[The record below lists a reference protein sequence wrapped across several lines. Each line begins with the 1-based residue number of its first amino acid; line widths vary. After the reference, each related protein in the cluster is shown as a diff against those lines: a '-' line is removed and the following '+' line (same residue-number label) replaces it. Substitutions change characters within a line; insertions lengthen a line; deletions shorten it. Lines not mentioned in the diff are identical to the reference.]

1 MGDTLRVELKS
12 GETITFE
19 NDDWDDFEYNFGMLV
34 VKSGNGWAAAFNM
47 REVRYFIVEESK
59 DNE

>member
-1 MGDTLRVELKS
+1 MGDILRVELKS

-19 NDDWDDFEYNFGMLV
+19 NDDWDDFDYYFGMLI

-47 REVRYFIVEESK
+47 REVRYFIVEER
-59 DNE
+59 DEE